1 VNVLVIGSGMFVTGR
16 GTAGLG
22 TVLPALATLRRRG
35 LVDRVTVTGTRA
47 DGAALVHA
55 AAARLEERLGAGL
68 HVDYRVADLDVRG
81 SLGGHDCAIVSVP
94 DHLHHA
100 IGRQVLEGGLHCLM
114 VKPLTPTLAEAKE
127 LAAVARARRL
137 HAAVELH
144 KRFDP
149 SNLLAKRTIA
159 EGRLGRPRYITV
171 EYSQQID
178 IPRRVFAGWA
188 HRTTIFTY
196 LGVHYV
202 DVVRFVTGYEPVR
215 VVATGTRGVLA
226 AQGVDTWDSI
236 HAMTIWRDPAAPDQ
250 ELVAQLAV
258 GWIDPAR
265 TTSVSEQRIVFVG
278 SAGRLDCEQ
287 KRRGNELVTDADGPR
302 SVNPYFSELLPDADG
317 RLELTGYGFDSI
329 ARFIE
334 DVRDVRAGSVRP
346 DDLVGRRPTFED
358 ALPATAVTEAVDRS
372 LASGRWE
379 EVSR

>member
-1 VNVLVIGSGMFVTGR
+1 MNVLVVGSGMFVTGR
-16 GTAGLG
+16 GTPGLG
-22 TVLPALATLRRRG
+22 TVLPALSTLRRRG
-35 LVDRVTVTGTRA
+35 LVDRVTVTGTRRE
-47 DGAALVHA
+47 GEAAVRSA
-55 AAARLEERLGAGL
+55 AERLASRMGSEL
-68 HVDYRVADLDVRG
+68 PVEYRVADLDIRP
-81 SLGGHDCAIVSVP
+81 LLAGHDCAIVSVP

-100 IGRQVLEGGLHCLM
+100 IGRQVLEGGAHCLM

-127 LAAVARARRL
+127 LAGLARARGV

-149 SNLLAKRTIA
+149 SNLLARRTLA
-159 EGRLGRPRYITV
+159 EGKLGRPRYITV
-171 EYSQQID
+171 EYSQQVD

-215 VVATGTRGVLA
+215 VVARGTRGVLD
-226 AQGVDTWDSI
+226 AQGVSTWDSI
-236 HAMTIWRDPAAPDQ
+236 HAITVWRDPAAPGE

-265 TTSVSEQRIVFVG
+265 TSAVSEQRIVFVG
-278 SAGRLDCEQ
+278 SEGRLDCEQ

-302 SVNPYFSELLPDADG
+302 TVNPYFSELLPDADG

-329 ARFIE
+329 ARFVE
-334 DVRDVRAGSVRP
+334 DVRDIRAGRVRP
-346 DDLVGRRPTFED
+346 ADLIGRRPTFED

-372 LASGRWE
+372 LSSGRWE
-379 EVSR
+379 EVAR